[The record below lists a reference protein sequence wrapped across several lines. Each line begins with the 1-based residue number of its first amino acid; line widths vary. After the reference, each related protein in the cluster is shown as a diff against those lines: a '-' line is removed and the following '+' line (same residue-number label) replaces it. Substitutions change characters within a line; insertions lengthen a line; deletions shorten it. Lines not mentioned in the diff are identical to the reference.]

1 MDIVHST
8 ETELEIRMK
17 SIVLYSF
24 VYGIGFPEERE
35 DFFMM
40 FSYDYQL

>member
-1 MDIVHST
+1 MCTMYKNEMGNTVI
-8 ETELEIRMK
+8 L
-17 SIVLYSF
+17 SF
-24 VYGIGFPEERE
+24 VYGIGFPEERG